1 MKKIAKRLA
10 ILIGI
15 HWLAC
20 TSSLPA
26 QDLSRWMGQIPP
38 ARSIAELA
46 IPGTHDS
53 GALYEN
59 FRGATKCQ
67 NLSITD
73 QLNIGVRFLDV
84 RCRHVHDGFLIYHGS
99 VYQRLSFEEVLKS
112 CESFLGQNPRE
123 CVIMS
128 IQEEYKPKSDTRL
141 FDQTVQAYLAEDPK
155 RWWLEDRIP
164 TLGQAAGKI
173 VLFRRF
179 PTSSTLLGLT
189 AQPWPDNTNFSNSGP
204 SFRFAV
210 QDRYELPHP
219 REKITAIEQAYQAA
233 AKSDPNCLY
242 VNFTS
247 GYKPLWFLGIPRIMA
262 VENVVKPWLI
272 AYLQNPAHPR
282 NGITVLNFADE
293 TECRLLIRANK

>member
-1 MKKIAKRLA
+1 MNNTAKRLA
-10 ILIGI
+10 VPIGI
-15 HWLAC
+15 LWLAC

-26 QDLSRWMGQIPP
+26 QDLSRWVSQIPP

-59 FRGATKCQ
+59 VRGATKCQ
-67 NLSITD
+67 NLSISD
-73 QLNIGVRFLDV
+73 QLKIGVRFLDV

-99 VYQRLSFEEVLKS
+99 VYQRLSFEDVLKS
-112 CESFLGQNPRE
+112 CESFLDQNPRE

-128 IQEEYKPKSDTRL
+128 IQEEYKPKSNTRP
-141 FDQTVQAYLAEDPK
+141 FDRTVQAYLAADPK
-155 RWWLEDRIP
+155 RWWLDDRIP

-179 PTSSTLLGLT
+179 PTSSTPLGLT
-189 AQPWPDNTNFSNSGP
+189 AQPWPDNTNFSNTGP
-204 SFRFAV
+204 SFRLVV
-210 QDRYELPHP
+210 QDHYKLPNP
-219 REKITAIEQAYQAA
+219 REKLTAIEHEYQAA

-247 GYKPLWFLGIPRIMA
+247 GYKPTRLSGIPA
-262 VENVVKPWLI
+262 VENLVKPWLI
-272 AYLQNPAHPR
+272 AYLRNPAHPR

-293 TECRLLIRANK
+293 TECRLLISANK